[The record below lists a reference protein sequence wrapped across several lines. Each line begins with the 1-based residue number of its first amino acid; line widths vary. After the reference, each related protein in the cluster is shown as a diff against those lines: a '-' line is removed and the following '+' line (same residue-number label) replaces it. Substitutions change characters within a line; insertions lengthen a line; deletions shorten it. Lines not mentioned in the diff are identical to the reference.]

1 MNSLQPNVFLNA
13 TEFAIN
19 TKFLHANKPTKQV
32 RFSETSVMIL
42 MQPKTIEDF
51 RVTWYT
57 QEDIE
62 TFRRDKRNH
71 SLEIIESGGFEVMEC
86 LIHGIVKGIP
96 LTVAEDCGL
105 CLGYFCGLETSL
117 VRRVGK
123 SLLSVRAARRS
134 LVLGEQAR
142 QRTTNEKNAERLA
155 FISWKT
161 TAFARDWARMTAVI
175 NQMTE

>member
-1 MNSLQPNVFLNA
+1 MNSLQPNTYVNA

-19 TKFLHANKPTKQV
+19 ALHPNKPTKQV

-42 MQPKTIEDF
+42 VKPKTIEDF

-57 QEDIE
+57 HEDIE

-71 SLEIIESGGFEVMEC
+71 SLELVRSGGVEVMEC

-96 LTVAEDCGL
+96 LTFAEKCGL

-123 SLLSVRAARRS
+123 SLLSVRAARRY

-142 QRTTNEKNAERLA
+142 QRSMNENNAERLA
-155 FISWKT
+155 LISSKT
-161 TAFARDWARMTAVI
+161 TEFARDWARITAVI